1 MENTRVMA
9 MAARVARDGVF
20 SVLAGIS
27 GSLSTGFRTLI
38 LLLPLFAAAPKMIDY
53 IWQEVK
59 CMRDL

>member
-1 MENTRVMA
+1 MA
-9 MAARVARDGVF
+9 MVARVARDGVF

-38 LLLPLFAAAPKMIDY
+38 FLLPLFAAAPKMIDY

>member
-1 MENTRVMA
+1 MA
-9 MAARVARDGVF
+9 MVARVARDGVF

-38 LLLPLFAAAPKMIDY
+38 FLLPLFAAAPKMIDY

-59 CMRDL
+59 LMRDL